1 VLIFSNGSIGRLGSV
16 DKDLRLSG
24 SPQGFPAR
32 VPRKGIVLC
41 PGDEV
46 CADCP
51 AYGRDIGDHKICDLI
66 PRCGGARRGYTGW
79 EPFPLLLSIF

>member
-32 VPRKGIVLC
+32 VLSFVLA
-41 PGDEV
+41 EV
-46 CADCP
+46 CAECP